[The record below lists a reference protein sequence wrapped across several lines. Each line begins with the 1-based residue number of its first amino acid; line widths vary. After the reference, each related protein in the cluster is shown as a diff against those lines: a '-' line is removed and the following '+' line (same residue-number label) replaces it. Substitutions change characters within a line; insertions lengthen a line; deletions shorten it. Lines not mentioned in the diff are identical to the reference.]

1 MRKSGKPD
9 LRGWEGSS
17 GDSVLDFEHR
27 RCVTASIARRLSHAA
42 LFHRSG
48 GTFVFWRIAMARL
61 ALALLALCFAA
72 GAASAQDN
80 WPTKPIRIVVPFRPG
95 SFADITMR
103 IMQQKLGPRLGQTLV
118 VDNRSGASG
127 DIGTDVLARATG
139 DGYTFGI
146 ATNSTHGVSP
156 ALNPKLAY
164 DPIRNFAMV
173 SLVGE
178 APYVLITSPTLPVK
192 SVAELI
198 ALAKQKPGEIN
209 YASVGPASLAHLAG
223 ALFSQMAD
231 VKLNEVPYRS
241 SAQSV
246 LDTESGRIDLQFGT
260 MAPVLP
266 HVLNG
271 KVKALAVTG
280 LKRAAVLPDVPTLDE
295 SGLKG
300 FEASLWLAM
309 VAPAKT
315 PPAIVERMNREVK
328 AVLADPDVVEAL
340 RKQGV
345 EATPSTPDALRA
357 RIEHDV
363 AKWKKLA
370 QDVGI
375 TMDEK

>member
-1 MRKSGKPD
+1 MP
-9 LRGWEGSS
+9 
-17 GDSVLDFEHR
+17 
-27 RCVTASIARRLSHAA
+27 RLE
-42 LFHRSG
+42 
-48 GTFVFWRIAMARL
+48 
-61 ALALLALCFAA
+61 LALLALCLAA
-72 GAASAQDN
+72 GTASAQD
-80 WPTKPIRIVVPFRPG
+80 WPTKPIRIVVPFPPG

-103 IMQQKLGPRLGQTLV
+103 ILQQKLGPRLGQTLV

-127 DIGTDVLARATG
+127 DIGTEVLARAAP
-139 DGYTFGI
+139 DGYNFGI

-156 ALNPKLAY
+156 ALNPKLPY
-164 DPIRNFAMV
+164 DPLKSFEMV
-173 SLVGE
+173 SLIGE
-178 APYVLITSPTLPVK
+178 APYVLITSPTLPAK
-192 SVAELI
+192 NVAELI
-198 ALAKQKPGEIN
+198 ALAKQKPGEIS

-241 SAQSV
+241 SAQSA
-246 LDTESGRIDLQFGT
+246 LDTESGRIDIQFGT

-280 LKRAAVLPDVPTLDE
+280 LHRVAVLPDVPTLDE

-315 PPAIVERMNREVK
+315 PPAIVERMSREVK
-328 AVLADPDVVEAL
+328 AVLADPDVIEAL
-340 RKQGV
+340 KKQGV
-345 EATPSTPDALRA
+345 DATPSTPAELRA

-370 QDVGI
+370 QEVGI
-375 TMDEK
+375 TME

>member
-1 MRKSGKPD
+1 M
-9 LRGWEGSS
+9 
-17 GDSVLDFEHR
+17 
-27 RCVTASIARRLSHAA
+27 T
-42 LFHRSG
+42 
-48 GTFVFWRIAMARL
+48 RL
-61 ALALLALCFAA
+61 ALALLALGLAA
-72 GAASAQDN
+72 GAAPADAAD
-80 WPTKPIRIVVPFRPG
+80 WPTKPIHFIVPFPPG

-103 IMQQKLGPRLGQTLV
+103 IMQQKLGPRPGQTIV

-127 DIGTDVLARATG
+127 DIGSEALAKAAG

-146 ATNSTHGVSP
+146 ATNSTHSVSP
-156 ALNPKLAY
+156 ALNPKLPY
-164 DPIRNFAMV
+164 DPIKSFAMV

-192 SVAELI
+192 SVAEMI
-198 ALAKQKPGEIN
+198 ALAKQKPGALS

-231 VKLNEVPYRS
+231 VKLTEVPYRS

-246 LDTESGRIDLQFGT
+246 LDTQSGRIDLQFGT

-266 HVLNG
+266 HVLSG

-315 PPAIVERMNREVK
+315 PPEIVERMSREVK
-328 AVLADPDVVEAL
+328 AVLTDPDVVEAL

-345 EATPSTPDALRA
+345 EATPSTPAELRA

-370 QDVGI
+370 QETGI
-375 TMDEK
+375 TMEEK